1 MRTLACA
8 SLNVLCM
15 LSWEP
20 LSCIGKIAILSCS
33 QQEGKYSMGG
43 DTCVGFVVYGW
54 IAMTH
59 LESLDLAV
67 QKVEARNL
75 T

>member
-1 MRTLACA
+1 
-8 SLNVLCM
+8 
-15 LSWEP
+15 
-20 LSCIGKIAILSCS
+20 
-33 QQEGKYSMGG
+33 MGG